1 MLDNVQIENN
11 KNEFLKLVES
21 IEREGIDKE
30 TLIKQLTQSDFF
42 TAPASTIYHGAHEGG
57 LCEHCLN
64 VYYNLLNLV
73 QSKGITAYS
82 DDTLKIVALFH
93 DFSKMNH
100 YEKYYQNK
108 KVYNPNGTKSD
119 NAGNFEWQ
127 SVEAFKTRD
136 SVDRFLFGSHG
147 QTALYMTQRF
157 IPLSTEEA
165 CAILNHMGG
174 CDGEVPDLSSIYNR
188 YNLVLL
194 LHTADLLATFVDER
208 LDR

>member
-1 MLDNVQIENN
+1 MLTNEQISAN
-11 KNEFLKLVES
+11 KTEFLNLVDS
-21 IEREGIDKE
+21 ITREGIDKE

-42 TAPASTIYHGAHEGG
+42 TAPASTIYHAGYEGG
-57 LCEHCLN
+57 LCEHSLN

-82 DDTLKIVALFH
+82 EDTLKIVALFH

-108 KVYNPNGTKSD
+108 KVYKPEGSRSD
-119 NAGNFEWQ
+119 NGGNFDWE
-127 SVEAFKTRD
+127 SVEGFKTRD
-136 SVDRFLFGSHG
+136 SSERFLFGSHG
-147 QTALYMTQRF
+147 QTSLFMVQRF
-157 IPLSTEEA
+157 IPLTTEEA

-174 CDGEVPDLSSIYNR
+174 CDGEVPELSAIYNR
-188 YNLVLL
+188 YNLVIL

-208 LDR
+208 MDK